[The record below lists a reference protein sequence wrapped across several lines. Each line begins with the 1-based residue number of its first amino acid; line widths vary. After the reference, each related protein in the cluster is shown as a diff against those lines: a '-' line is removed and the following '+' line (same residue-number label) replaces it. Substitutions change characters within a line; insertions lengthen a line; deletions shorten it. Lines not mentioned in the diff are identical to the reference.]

1 MMHEKPEKSIEQII
15 TEDGRY
21 PLAAVQFVREGLN
34 HTLGLYYPEKE
45 PGRKQHVTG
54 PQLCEG
60 LRDLAIKRWGLMA
73 RSVLASWSITA
84 TRDFG
89 EIVFILV
96 NSGWM
101 QKNEEDTVEDFDEVF
116 DFETIFEKQ
125 FEVTLE

>member
-1 MMHEKPEKSIEQII
+1 MHEKPEKSIEQII

-60 LRDLAIKRWGLMA
+60 LRDLATKRWGLMA
-73 RSVLASWSITA
+73 RSVLASWNIKA

-101 QKNEEDTVEDFDEVF
+101 QKNEEDSVEDFDEVF
-116 DFETIFEKQ
+116 NFEAAFEKQ